1 MRLKDCPRLV
11 TIGENVWTIQFV
23 KSLDGNKDTGECDS
37 HENVI
42 RVRLGLTPEER
53 LKTIIHEIFHAWEY
67 EYGLSIPH
75 KLIYALEEPITDFI
89 AENLRFG

>member
-1 MRLKDCPRLV
+1 MLLKDCPRQV
-11 TIGENVWTIQFV
+11 FIGENVWTIQFV
-23 KSLDGNKDTGECDS
+23 KTLGSKLDTGECDS

-42 RVRLGLTPEER
+42 RIRLGLEPNER
-53 LKTIIHEIFHAWEY
+53 LKTIIHEIFHAWEH